1 MCKVTTV
8 MDVDNTPI
16 NIVDAKYFPVEEMV
30 NNVYIIMMMYSQ
42 EAPLN
47 GIQTLKPTV
56 DFSLATNQKFIY
68 TKVLLG

>member
-47 GIQTLKPTV
+47 GIQT
-56 DFSLATNQKFIY
+56 
-68 TKVLLG
+68 